1 MGQPTRWPIDV
12 AFSFY
17 RNEIQYGAQLT
28 VRDGQIAVFV
38 NEGQVADVF
47 GAGLYKLETRT
58 VTNLRAC
65 SRSRCR
71 FEGLR
76 CSQSK

>member
-1 MGQPTRWPIDV
+1 MV
-12 AFSFY
+12 AINGVFKAFMAFTA
-17 RNEIQYGAQLT
+17 NAIPLT
-28 VRDGQIAVFV
+28 QTAHAMQREAMLLIP
-38 NEGQVADVF
+38 QVLMLASC
-47 GAGLYKLETRT
+47 AA